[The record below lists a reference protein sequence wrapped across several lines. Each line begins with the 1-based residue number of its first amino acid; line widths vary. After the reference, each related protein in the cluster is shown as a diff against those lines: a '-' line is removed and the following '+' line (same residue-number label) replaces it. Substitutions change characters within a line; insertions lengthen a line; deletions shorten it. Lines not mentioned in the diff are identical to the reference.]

1 MNVKIEDTFQRV
13 FPQRIQY
20 FREYSS
26 ILISFF
32 VSAGFFYIVR
42 FLENQL
48 YQVFVTEHYLVIHTM
63 MEFVSIIIYIASF
76 LVIYYVG
83 NWDKRLRM
91 KVLGGV
97 LLFVG
102 CIDFW
107 HTFSY
112 NGMPGLFVDSSV
124 QLATSYWIIGR
135 VGFSGGILVSSF
147 IPIDIKIV
155 KERKWLL
162 SGLPFLASLFLFF
175 LLSYY
180 PGFFPTLVI
189 EGQGLT
195 GIKQGLEYIII
206 FMLLIAFINYIKE
219 YHRTKSKE
227 LPLLLS
233 ALILSIFSELT
244 FVSYFS
250 VYDTYN
256 LLGHAYK
263 LIASFMLF
271 KVLFIVNIHHPYN
284 KLDRAEKEISKYA
297 NNLEQLVEQRTEEIN
312 EANKEMLRDLEYAK
326 TIQKAIMPIKHER
339 FGQLEVYSEYIP
351 YEKVGGDFY
360 GFEDLDE
367 EHLVF
372 YIGDVAGHGIPAAM
386 MTIFMKQ
393 TIITEKVYQSG
404 LREIYSPKEVLIN
417 LYQEYNKTDFPLEMY
432 AVMIYGIYDKKNNR
446 VVFSSAG
453 LNTYPLVYRERGIV
467 ETLEHTGFPICKF
480 DENYQP
486 DFKNYVVPLKIGD
499 KILFYTDG
507 LIEVS
512 SRKGEPFG
520 EDRVR
525 DIFSKKGHLPP
536 KELSEAI
543 LDELNTFIQGVKL
556 DDDVHYLIMEVK

>member
-1 MNVKIEDTFQRV
+1 MNVKIEDTFQKF
-13 FPQRIQY
+13 FPKKVQDL
-20 FREYSS
+20 REYSF

-32 VSAGFFYIVR
+32 VSAGFFYTVR
-42 FLENQL
+42 FLENEL
-48 YQVFVTEHYLVIHTM
+48 YQVFVTKHYLAIHTI

-107 HTFSY
+107 HTFFY
-112 NGMPGLFVDSSV
+112 NGMPGFFIDSSV

-135 VGFSGGILVSSF
+135 VGFSGGLLASSF
-147 IPIDIKIV
+147 IPMDIKIV

-162 SGLPFLASLFLFF
+162 GGLPFLASLFLFF

-180 PGFFPTLVI
+180 PEFFPTLFI

-195 GIKQGLEYIII
+195 TIKQGLESIII
-206 FMLLIAFINYIKE
+206 LMLLIAFINYIKE
-219 YHRTKSKE
+219 YHRTKRKE

-233 ALILSIFSELT
+233 ALILSVFSELA
-244 FVSYFS
+244 FISYFN

-256 LLGHAYK
+256 LLGHVYK

-297 NNLEQLVEQRTEEIN
+297 NNLEQLVEQRTEEIH
-312 EANKEMLRDLEYAK
+312 EANKEIVRDLEYAK
-326 TIQKAIMPIKHER
+326 TIQKAIMPVKHEC

-360 GFEDLDE
+360 GFEDLSD
-367 EHLVF
+367 EHLAF

-393 TIITEKVYQSG
+393 TIITKRTYQSG
-404 LREIYSPKEVLIN
+404 LREIYSPKEVLTN
-417 LYQEYNKTDFPLEMY
+417 LYREYNKTDFPLEMY
-432 AVMIYGIYDKKNNR
+432 ALMIYGIYDKKTNHMM
-446 VVFSSAG
+446 FSSAG
-453 LNTYPLVYRERGIV
+453 LNTYPLVYQGRGLV
-467 ETLEHTGFPICKF
+467 ETLEHTGFPVCKF
-480 DENYQP
+480 DEDYQP
-486 DFKNYVVPLKIGD
+486 NFKNYVVPLKPGH

-507 LIEVS
+507 LIELS
-512 SRKGEPFG
+512 NRMGEPFG
-520 EDRVR
+520 EDRV
-525 DIFSKKGHLPP
+525 IQLFSEKGHLSPE
-536 KELSEAI
+536 ELSKTI
-543 LDELNTFIQGVKL
+543 LNELNTFMQGVRL
-556 DDDVHYLIMEVK
+556 GDDVHYLIMEVK